1 MGCIS
6 SKLLATTA
14 DFDRE
19 IEFPTNE
26 NHVVSLTSTTY
37 GLLNLER
44 HEEKSA
50 LKEWRRSPHV
60 FVVPQSKKRVS
71 KEAAPEIINAWDLM
85 KDLEE
90 EAPIWSQKKKPAKPH
105 VSIHLWSPAKAIVA
119 ASPKKPKRKTL
130 GRENNNSPLQPSSE
144 KSDLDSNRVLKP
156 LNSSE
161 NSKCVGLSSTIP
173 KRSTPLSASTPLS
186 VSIHRSGNDSS
197 VSSSR
202 RSLSPLFDPEL
213 LASMERELLLF
224 DEGEQIKKV
233 VASEPGSRKA
243 QESNLLLNSFE
254 LKCLPGGENSVVLY
268 TTTLRGIRKTFEDC
282 NAVRSTIESHDV
294 RIVERD
300 LSMDSGY
307 REELRMLMGTREVK
321 VPVLFVK
328 GRLIGG
334 AEEVL
339 KLEEDGKMG
348 VMLEGIERAKE
359 WCKGCGGVRFVM
371 CRDCNGSCKVLD
383 EEEKKMVKCGECNEN
398 GLIHCPI
405 CCSV

>member
-1 MGCIS
+1 M
-6 SKLLATTA
+6 
-14 DFDRE
+14 
-19 IEFPTNE
+19 
-26 NHVVSLTSTTY
+26 VSGESHCR
-37 GLLNLER
+37 GFA
-44 HEEKSA
+44 EEA
-50 LKEWRRSPHV
+50 
-60 FVVPQSKKRVS
+60 
-71 KEAAPEIINAWDLM
+71 
-85 KDLEE
+85 EE
-90 EAPIWSQKKKPAKPH
+90 EDA
-105 VSIHLWSPAKAIVA
+105 
-119 ASPKKPKRKTL
+119 
-130 GRENNNSPLQPSSE
+130 G
-144 KSDLDSNRVLKP
+144 
-156 LNSSE
+156 
-161 NSKCVGLSSTIP
+161 
-173 KRSTPLSASTPLS
+173 
-186 VSIHRSGNDSS
+186 
-197 VSSSR
+197 
-202 RSLSPLFDPEL
+202 
-213 LASMERELLLF
+213 
-224 DEGEQIKKV
+224 EGEQQQPTPAEFGKIRSRFESGLETLEFV
-233 VASEPGSRKA
+233 GEFEMCGAQFDDSEKEHSFERKY
-243 QESNLLLNSFE
+243 SFE
-254 LKCLPGGENSVVLY
+254 LPAWGENSVVLY